1 MGRFKGRRSLME
13 YITDLPGNERT
24 CIGCSIWKGRGA
36 FYDCPKGGEVVHR
49 AQVMRCHSRKADDS
63 GRRG

>member
-1 MGRFKGRRSLME
+1 ME

-24 CIGCSIWKGRGA
+24 CIGCSMWKGRGA